1 MEPMRTSPEGLA
13 LIRTFEGCVLK
24 AYKCPAGVWTIG
36 YGHTRGVGPGQK
48 ITDQEA
54 IRLLDEDVRLI
65 ENRLNSKFPGQLE
78 QRQFDALV
86 SFIFNL
92 GWTKFSKST
101 LCHRIENRASD
112 SLVCEQLLRWVFVGN
127 RRTVGLM
134 KRRVAE
140 ANLWIGRRAYQ
151 VVIKNNIAGIVAV

>member
-1 MEPMRTSPEGLA
+1 MRTSPEGLA

-112 SLVCEQLLRWVFVGN
+112 GLVCEQLLRWVFVGK